1 MYKVIHHQTKTSLSG
16 ITRFR
21 RFFSGHYTTENL
33 RMLTSAMDK
42 KFIPKITVFH
52 CINAFSQTSWSSVD
66 ESEFEIKFIKLPCSS
81 MVKDVFLLRA
91 FEAGADAVVVLV
103 CPEGQCRYVEGNIRA
118 KKRVAWVQN
127 LLDDI
132 GIDGRRLS
140 LSNIAAG
147 DTAEATQIIDDAVK
161 NMAELGSNPAA

>member
-1 MYKVIHHQTKTSLSG
+1 M
-16 ITRFR
+16 
-21 RFFSGHYTTENL
+21 N
-33 RMLTSAMDK
+33 K

-52 CINAFSQTSWSSVD
+52 CINAFPENTYSLFVGRD
-66 ESEFEIKFIKLPCSS
+66 DFEVKFIKLPCSS

-91 FEAGADAVVVLV
+91 FEAGADGVVVLV
-103 CPEGQCRYVEGNIRA
+103 CPQGQCRYVEGNIRA
-118 KKRVAWVQN
+118 KKRVAWVKN

-147 DTAEATQIIDDAVK
+147 DTAAATQIIDDLMK
-161 NMAELGSNPAA
+161 NMAELGQNPAA

>member
-1 MYKVIHHQTKTSLSG
+1 
-16 ITRFR
+16 
-21 RFFSGHYTTENL
+21 
-33 RMLTSAMDK
+33 MLTTAMDK

-52 CINAFSQTSWSSVD
+52 CINAFTENTYSIFVGRD
-66 ESEFEIKFIKLPCSS
+66 DFEVKFIKLPCSS

-91 FEAGADAVVVLV
+91 FEAGADGVVVLV

-127 LLDDI
+127 LLDEI

-140 LSNIAAG
+140 LSNIDAG
-147 DTAEATQIIDDAVK
+147 DTAAATQIIDDVLK
-161 NMAELGSNPAA
+161 NLAELGPNPAA

>member
-1 MYKVIHHQTKTSLSG
+1 M
-16 ITRFR
+16 
-21 RFFSGHYTTENL
+21 E
-33 RMLTSAMDK
+33 K

-52 CINAFSQTSWSSVD
+52 CINAFSQTSWSSAGGND
-66 ESEFEIKFIKLPCSS
+66 FEIKFIKLPCSS

-140 LSNIAAG
+140 LSNIAAR
-147 DTAEATQIIDDAVK
+147 DTAAATQIIDDVLK
-161 NMAELGSNPAA
+161 NMAELGQNPAA

>member
-1 MYKVIHHQTKTSLSG
+1 MP
-16 ITRFR
+16 FMD
-21 RFFSGHYTTENL
+21 GHEL
-33 RMLTSAMDK
+33 RMLTPTMDK

-52 CINAFSQTSWSSVD
+52 CINAFTENTPLPFVGGND
-66 ESEFEIKFIKLPCSS
+66 VELKFIKLPCSS

-91 FEAGADAVVVLV
+91 FEAGADGVVVLV

-118 KKRVAWVQN
+118 KKRVAWVKN

-132 GIDGRRLS
+132 GIDGGRLS

-147 DTAEATQIIDDAVK
+147 DTAAATQIIDDALK
-161 NMAELGSNPAA
+161 NLAELGPNPAV

>member
-1 MYKVIHHQTKTSLSG
+1 MSVNFK
-16 ITRFR
+16 
-21 RFFSGHYTTENL
+21 
-33 RMLTSAMDK
+33 
-42 KFIPKITVFH
+42 PKITLFH
-52 CINAFSQTSWSSVD
+52 CINAFTEITDSPLSSRD
-66 ESEFEIKFIKLPCSS
+66 DFEIKFIKLPCSS

-91 FEAGADAVVVLV
+91 FEAGADGVVVLV

-147 DTAEATQIIDDAVK
+147 DTAAATQIIDDVLK
-161 NMAELGSNPAA
+161 NLAELGPNPAA

>member
-1 MYKVIHHQTKTSLSG
+1 
-16 ITRFR
+16 
-21 RFFSGHYTTENL
+21 
-33 RMLTSAMDK
+33 MLTPAMDK

-52 CINAFSQTSWSSVD
+52 CINAFSEISWSSVGGD
-66 ESEFEIKFIKLPCSS
+66 DFEIKFIKLPCSS

-91 FEAGADAVVVLV
+91 YEAGADGVVVLV

-127 LLDDI
+127 LLNDI

-147 DTAEATQIIDDAVK
+147 DTAAAAQIIDDVLK
-161 NMAELGSNPAA
+161 NMAELGPNPAA

>member
-1 MYKVIHHQTKTSLSG
+1 
-16 ITRFR
+16 
-21 RFFSGHYTTENL
+21 
-33 RMLTSAMDK
+33 MLTSAMDK
-42 KFIPKITVFH
+42 KFIPKITAFH
-52 CINAFSQTSWSSVD
+52 CINAFTENTHSLFVGRD
-66 ESEFEIKFIKLPCSS
+66 DFEVKFIKLPCSS

-91 FEAGADAVVVLV
+91 FEAGADGVVVLV

-118 KKRVAWVQN
+118 KKRVAWVKN

-147 DTAEATQIIDDAVK
+147 DTAAATQIIDDALK
-161 NMAELGSNPAA
+161 NLAELGPNPAA

>member
-1 MYKVIHHQTKTSLSG
+1 
-16 ITRFR
+16 
-21 RFFSGHYTTENL
+21 
-33 RMLTSAMDK
+33 MDK

-52 CINAFSQTSWSSVD
+52 CINAFTENAPLPFVGGND
-66 ESEFEIKFIKLPCSS
+66 VEIKFINLPCSS

-127 LLDDI
+127 LLDEI

-140 LSNIAAG
+140 LSNIATG
-147 DTAEATQIIDDAVK
+147 DTDLATQIINDALK
-161 NMAELGSNPAA
+161 NLAELGQNPAA

>member
-1 MYKVIHHQTKTSLSG
+1 
-16 ITRFR
+16 
-21 RFFSGHYTTENL
+21 
-33 RMLTSAMDK
+33 MLTSAMDK

-52 CINAFSQTSWSSVD
+52 CMNAFSETSWSSVGGND
-66 ESEFEIKFIKLPCSS
+66 VEIKFIKLPCSS

-103 CPEGQCRYVEGNIRA
+103 CPEGKCRYVEGNIRT

-127 LLDDI
+127 LLNDI
-132 GIDGRRLS
+132 GIGGRRLS

-147 DTAEATQIIDDAVK
+147 DTAAATQILDDTLK
-161 NMAELGSNPAA
+161 NLAELGPNPAA

>member
-1 MYKVIHHQTKTSLSG
+1 
-16 ITRFR
+16 
-21 RFFSGHYTTENL
+21 
-33 RMLTSAMDK
+33 MDK

-52 CINAFSQTSWSSVD
+52 CINAFPENTYSLFVGRD
-66 ESEFEIKFIKLPCSS
+66 DFEVKFIKLPCSS

-91 FEAGADAVVVLV
+91 FEAGADGVVVLV
-103 CPEGQCRYVEGNIRA
+103 CPQGQCRYVEGNIRA
-118 KKRVAWVQN
+118 KKRVAWVKN

-147 DTAEATQIIDDAVK
+147 DTATATQIIDDLMK
-161 NMAELGSNPAA
+161 NMAELGQNPAA

>member
-1 MYKVIHHQTKTSLSG
+1 
-16 ITRFR
+16 
-21 RFFSGHYTTENL
+21 
-33 RMLTSAMDK
+33 MDK

-52 CINAFSQTSWSSVD
+52 CINAFSQTSWASVGG
-66 ESEFEIKFIKLPCSS
+66 SACEIKFIKLPCSS

-147 DTAEATQIIDDAVK
+147 DTAAATQIIDDAVK
-161 NMAELGSNPAA
+161 NMAELGQNPAA

>member
-1 MYKVIHHQTKTSLSG
+1 
-16 ITRFR
+16 
-21 RFFSGHYTTENL
+21 
-33 RMLTSAMDK
+33 MLTSAMDK

-52 CINAFSQTSWSSVD
+52 CINAFSETGWSFVGRD
-66 ESEFEIKFIKLPCSS
+66 DFEIKFIKLPCSS
-81 MVKDVFLLRA
+81 MVKDIFLLRA

-147 DTAEATQIIDDAVK
+147 DIATATQIS
-161 NMAELGSNPAA
+161 G